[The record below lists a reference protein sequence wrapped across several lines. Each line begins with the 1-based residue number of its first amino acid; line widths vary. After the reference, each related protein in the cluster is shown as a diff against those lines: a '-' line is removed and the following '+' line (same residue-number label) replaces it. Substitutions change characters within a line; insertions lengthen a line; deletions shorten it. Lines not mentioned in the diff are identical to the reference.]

1 MAETNGGTAAD
12 LAGSGYTSGG
22 DIARKVWD
30 GIAGRLRKRIAKVT
44 YQQFFQAV
52 VPVGI
57 EDRELHLGVP
67 DDFFAEYITSHYGD
81 LIGEEIASEQAVDK
95 FRITG
100 GFGIPGDEEVM
111 PPPAPQPRVREKGE
125 GGSFTDRYTFA
136 NFVIGEENRYA
147 YSAVHAASE
156 QPGRH
161 NPLFIYGRSGT
172 GKTHLVL
179 AAANALRENHP
190 ELTVRYASCEE
201 ILNHYVDS
209 LRNNTHSEFRSYM
222 REVDVLI
229 IDDVHQLANK
239 NQLQEQFF
247 NTFNALYTQNKQII
261 LTCDRQPSDVQ
272 GLEPRLVSRF
282 ESGVTT
288 EIIAPGFETRL
299 AILKAMQAEQ
309 VPKIGDD
316 VLVFIA
322 TNITANVRRLK
333 GALLRLV
340 AYSSM
345 MQCTVTLQK
354 AQEIL
359 SKLIEEERA
368 ARVVSVEAILQKV
381 AEHFEL
387 HISELLGDRKLQNIA
402 QPRMIAMYLARKLTN
417 KSFPEIGA
425 AFGKNHATVMNAMK
439 KVPEL
444 CAKNESLRGSLE
456 QIERQLKS

>member
-1 MAETNGGTAAD
+1 MDLAETNGSTAAD
-12 LAGSGYTSGG
+12 LAGSGYTSGS

-30 GIAGRLRKRIAKVT
+30 GIAGRLRKRVAPVT
-44 YQQFFQAV
+44 YQQFFQGV

-57 EDRELHLGVP
+57 EERELHLGVP
-67 DDFFAEYITSHYGD
+67 DDFFAEYITQSYGD
-81 LIGEEIASEQAVDK
+81 LINEEIASEPEVDK

-100 GFGIPGDEEVM
+100 GFGMLGDEEVIS
-111 PPPAPQPRVREKGE
+111 PPAPQPRMREKGE
-125 GGSFTDRYTFA
+125 RGSFTERYTFA

-147 YSAVHAASE
+147 YSAVHAVSE
-156 QPGRH
+156 QPGMLQMY

-247 NTFNALYTQNKQII
+247 NTFNALYAQNKQII
-261 LTCDRQPSDVQ
+261 LTCDRQPSEIQ
-272 GLEPRLVSRF
+272 GLEQRLVSRF
-282 ESGVTT
+282 ESGLIT
-288 EIIAPGFETRL
+288 EIIVPGFETRL
-299 AILKAMQAEQ
+299 AILKAMQAVQ
-309 VPKIGDD
+309 VPKISDD
-316 VLVFIA
+316 VLEFIA

-333 GALLRLV
+333 GALFRLV

-345 MQCTVTLQK
+345 SKCTVNLQ
-354 AQEIL
+354 
-359 SKLIEEERA
+359 
-368 ARVVSVEAILQKV
+368 
-381 AEHFEL
+381 
-387 HISELLGDRKLQNIA
+387 IA
-402 QPRMIAMYLARKLTN
+402 QI
-417 KSFPEIGA
+417 I
-425 AFGKNHATVMNAMK
+425 V
-439 KVPEL
+439 
-444 CAKNESLRGSLE
+444 
-456 QIERQLKS
+456 